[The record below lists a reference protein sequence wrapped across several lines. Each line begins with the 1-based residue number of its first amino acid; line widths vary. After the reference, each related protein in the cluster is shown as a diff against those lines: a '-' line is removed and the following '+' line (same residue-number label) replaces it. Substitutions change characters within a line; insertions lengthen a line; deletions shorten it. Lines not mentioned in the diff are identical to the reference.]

1 MQVQLIL
8 IFVALLWGLNPSAM
22 KVGLLS
28 VEPMSYNFIRMILAG
43 VLSWLVA
50 RKMVTFK
57 SLRHC
62 GYKEIMIA
70 SGGFFLFQI
79 FFTTGVKLTTVGNAS
94 LILSCLPISVAVINY
109 LHKFEQANVNLGY
122 SIICSLVGVIIMI
135 FSTGQSFSLESNH
148 LIGGIMLLL
157 AQFCYA
163 YYTVFSKQSIKEY
176 SPYQVTTH
184 ILLISTILLLPF
196 SFNDFYQTNWSNLP
210 WEAWASIFYSGI
222 FPLFLGNILWI
233 WGAGV
238 IGSNKASL
246 YNNLPPVFSV
256 LLGCLFFEEKFGLLN
271 LLGVSLIIVGL
282 IISKKTSKNI

>member
-1 MQVQLIL
+1 
-8 IFVALLWGLNPSAM
+8 
-22 KVGLLS
+22 
-28 VEPMSYNFIRMILAG
+28 
-43 VLSWLVA
+43 
-50 RKMVTFK
+50 
-57 SLRHC
+57 
-62 GYKEIMIA
+62 
-70 SGGFFLFQI
+70 
-79 FFTTGVKLTTVGNAS
+79 
-94 LILSCLPISVAVINY
+94 
-109 LHKFEQANVNLGY
+109 
-122 SIICSLVGVIIMI
+122 MI
-135 FSTGQSFSLESNH
+135 FSTDKSFSLESNH

-163 YYTVFSKQSIKEY
+163 YYTVFSDRASRIFA
-176 SPYQVTTH
+176 
-184 ILLISTILLLPF
+184 ISSDNLYFIDFNDFVLPF

-256 LLGCLFFEEKFGLLN
+256 MLGCLFFDEKFGWLN

-282 IISKKTSKNI
+282 IISKKN